1 MIVLINLI
9 YHWQII
15 FFWNKIFSL
24 IFYFKSELFRMCSL
38 FAWNLI
44 FSNVLSCF
52 FISEVFFVFYD
63 IVLRDCKLIS
73 MWQLKNISYFKI
85 HENFVLYLLKVI
97 YNYTISVYKLF
108 TQLWLLKCC
117 KSRNFYYVLYSC
129 YMKFYF
135 CYICH
140 IYVICFTIYLLHIYI
155 LYVFKFVLHFYFHII
170 WF

>member
-108 TQLWLLKCC
+108 TQLWFWNVAKVEIFIICFIFTLYEVLFLLYM
-117 KSRNFYYVLYSC
+117 SYLC
-129 YMKFYF
+129 YMFD
-135 CYICH
+135 YIFITICMY
-140 IYVICFTIYLLHIYI
+140 IICF
-155 LYVFKFVLHFYFHII
+155 
-170 WF
+170 